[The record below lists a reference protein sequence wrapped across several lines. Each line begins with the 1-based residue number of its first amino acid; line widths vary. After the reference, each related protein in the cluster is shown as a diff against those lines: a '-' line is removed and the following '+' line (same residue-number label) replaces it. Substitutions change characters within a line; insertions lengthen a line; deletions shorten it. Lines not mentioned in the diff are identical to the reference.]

1 MPEYIC
7 SSCGLSFEAEPG
19 PDGKIVCTACG
30 QSQEAAS
37 ARQPLAA
44 GTRIDGFEI
53 IRHIAAGGCGSVY
66 LAEQINME
74 RNVALKILNQDQV
87 GRDQAEQFLKEARN
101 TAKFENP
108 HVVQVIDSGI
118 SKDGVYYIAMQYVE
132 GETLEEIL
140 RRGRVFS
147 EEETLLAALTVA
159 DALRSIWNKYKMF
172 HKDIKPGNIMLTPE
186 KNAMIL
192 DMGAAQ
198 ERGESKLA
206 DGNIEG
212 SPYYMSPEQARG
224 ETLTESTDLYSLGA
238 TMYQMVTGKYLY
250 DGPDLE
256 SILRQHD
263 SAPFPDPAVRV
274 PEMHVS
280 EKMTAILRKMLEKRP
295 QDRYSSWEDFIRDAK
310 KLLGKILEK
319 KGAEVSRKLQ
329 KKYME
334 LESGEIKK
342 RTHVQTPPST
352 LRFICF
358 SLLIFILAA
367 GLLGGIFFYLA
378 VQKNSSNAR
387 QLLEGIRKQ
396 TGGLQMDPDAAEAA
410 VKKAEP
416 YFKRIGVLPSLRQEL
431 EKCRLK
437 IHAYRALVQ
446 KEEKLIAE
454 LESQTA
460 EQLKLASEEEEKA
473 REAIRQHDPKNGFRH
488 FVRSARILRAMS
500 EKTTKSS
507 FMLQPNMAR
516 AEMLLQRLKAAQ
528 SSVSREIRLIRR
540 PRWQVRPK
548 HRPAQA
554 PLKKAAPVQT
564 GSKTGTEPVDP
575 RKLAEKQYAAY
586 LDREKDR
593 IRLQLLTRS
602 PAGKTVMPDLKV
614 SRRMFPESNRSFDQW
629 CGRMRKLNENA
640 ARIWNFIYNSHQ
652 KLAGFYFIVPVD
664 GKPTRMELRTII
676 RDEAVLYHSGMPNIR
691 LAFSRLP
698 CNEWL
703 AFLMQTARKNGL
715 QKELESFLLLD
726 GWFRE
731 AGKSKDA
738 FIRQEM
744 PVMRK
749 VYFDH
754 LAGGKAKLTESE
766 KSVLINKYKADP
778 VFVRY
783 RSRLEQAN
791 GDRKKTGSQERKQ

>member
-224 ETLTESTDLYSLGA
+224 EALNWSTDLYSLGA

-250 DGPDLE
+250 DAPE
-256 SILRQHD
+256 VEEILRLHD
-263 SAPFPDPAVRV
+263 SAPIPDAAAVA
-274 PEMHVS
+274 PQQHVS
-280 EKMTAILRKMLEKRP
+280 
-295 QDRYSSWEDFIRDAK
+295 DA
-310 KLLGKILEK
+310 
-319 KGAEVSRKLQ
+319 
-329 KKYME
+329 M
-334 LESGEIKK
+334 
-342 RTHVQTPPST
+342 
-352 LRFICF
+352 
-358 SLLIFILAA
+358 A
-367 GLLGGIFFYLA
+367 GLLKRMLGKKPADRFASWDEFIATAEKLLKSILDKKKKEVSSSLRQQYDQLFKERVTRPVPKRREQPSTTKFICLGLVIFVLTAALIGGIALYLA
-378 VQKNSSNAR
+378 IRKNSGNAR
-387 QLLEGIRKQ
+387 ALLQPIQQQ
-396 TGGLQMDPDAAEAA
+396 TATLQMDPDAAEESIRQ
-410 VKKAEP
+410 AEP
-416 YFKRIGVLPSLRQEL
+416 YFNRLGVLPSLRDEL
-431 EKCRLK
+431 EKCRMKVENFRSLC
-437 IHAYRALVQ
+437 R
-446 KEEKLIAE
+446 KEETLINS

-460 EQLKLASEEEEKA
+460 DSLKEADTALKLALEAQKNRNGREAARQFNDALNHLKLTREAVQNQKFVLVANLTRAEQLKKRLHTA
-473 REAIRQHDPKNGFRH
+473 RRAVHREQMLFKRKMESNQGKPPARPAGNSPKSGNINPPPH
-488 FVRSARILRAMS
+488 TPS
-500 EKTTKSS
+500 
-507 FMLQPNMAR
+507 
-516 AEMLLQRLKAAQ
+516 
-528 SSVSREIRLIRR
+528 SRE
-540 PRWQVRPK
+540 
-548 HRPAQA
+548 
-554 PLKKAAPVQT
+554 
-564 GSKTGTEPVDP
+564 
-575 RKLAEKQYAAY
+575 
-586 LDREKDR
+586 
-593 IRLQLLTRS
+593 
-602 PAGKTVMPDLKV
+602 
-614 SRRMFPESNRSFDQW
+614 NRS
-629 CGRMRKLNENA
+629 GNL
-640 ARIWNFIYNSHQ
+640 ARQ
-652 KLAGFYFIVPVD
+652 
-664 GKPTRMELRTII
+664 GK
-676 RDEAVLYHSGMPNIR
+676 NITK
-691 LAFSRLP
+691 P
-698 CNEWL
+698 
-703 AFLMQTARKNGL
+703 
-715 QKELESFLLLD
+715 
-726 GWFRE
+726 
-731 AGKSKDA
+731 
-738 FIRQEM
+738 
-744 PVMRK
+744 
-749 VYFDH
+749 
-754 LAGGKAKLTESE
+754 E
-766 KSVLINKYKADP
+766 KGEK
-778 VFVRY
+778 
-783 RSRLEQAN
+783 
-791 GDRKKTGSQERKQ
+791 